1 MTSDQS
7 RPEPAER
14 PDPRNTAEPSPEV
27 HRQAQQQAQRPPRA
41 VPRGHREL
49 PGDLTK
55 AQLIDRIIR
64 VDHAGEFGAQR
75 IYAGQLSVLRN
86 PRARAEVIRM
96 AEQEKAHYREFERLV
111 SRRRARPT
119 LLHPVWSMAGWL
131 LGAGTAMLGSRGAMA
146 CTVAVEAAIVE
157 HYQRQID
164 ALEAYPEEQELRDTL
179 AEFRDAEQDHHDT
192 GLAHEAEKAPFYELL
207 TGLIQRSSRVAIW
220 LSERI

>member
-1 MTSDQS
+1 MTGDHND
-7 RPEPAER
+7 PEPMAY
-14 PDPRNTAEPSPEV
+14 PDRQTTAEPSAEV
-27 HRQAQQQAQRPPRA
+27 HRQAQEQAQRPARA

-55 AQLIDRIIR
+55 AQLIDRILR

-75 IYAGQLSVLRN
+75 IYAGQLAVLRN

-96 AEQEKAHYREFERLV
+96 AEQENAHYQEFERLV

-146 CTVAVEAAIVE
+146 CTVAVEAAIVD

-164 ALEAYPEEQELRDTL
+164 ALEAYPEERDLRDTL
-179 AEFRDAEQDHHDT
+179 QTFRDEEQDHHDT
-192 GLAHEAEKAPFYELL
+192 GLAHDAEQAPFYELL
-207 TGLIQRSSRVAIW
+207 TGLIERGSRVAIW